1 MPGPQPQPAALK
13 VLRGNP
19 GHRPI
24 PREPKVDRTF
34 PPPPKDLEPE
44 AATHWRGIGR
54 AYAKAGVVSTL
65 DADVLRIYVEQFVK
79 YRRAALLLAKQD
91 LIIYTDK
98 GRERNPLDIICRDS
112 AQTLRMYAREL
123 GLTPASRV
131 GLGRTEE
138 EPGDALDSWK
148 AAKKAAK

>member
-24 PREPKVDRTF
+24 PKEPKVDRTF
-34 PPPPKDLEPE
+34 PAPPKDLEPE
-44 AATHWRGIGR
+44 AAAHWRGIGK
-54 AYAKAGVVSTL
+54 AYAEAGVVSTL

-79 YRRAALLLAKQD
+79 YRRAAIALAKED
-91 LIIYTDK
+91 LVLTSEK
-98 GRERNPLDIICRDS
+98 GERFRNPLDIIARDT

-148 AAKKAAK
+148 AAK